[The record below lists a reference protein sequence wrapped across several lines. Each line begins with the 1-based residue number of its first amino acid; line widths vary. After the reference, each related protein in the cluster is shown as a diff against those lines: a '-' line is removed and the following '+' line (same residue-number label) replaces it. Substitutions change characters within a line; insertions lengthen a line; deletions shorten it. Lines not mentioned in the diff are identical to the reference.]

1 MSDYMF
7 MLESHLSP
15 DQNRVLAEVQAAA
28 AEANV
33 SLFLTGGAMRDVM
46 GGFAVRDLDF
56 TVEGNAL
63 KLARAVARKTGAEI
77 TFTDERR
84 KRAELLFPGRVT
96 AEIAMARQ
104 ERYPKPGAQPQV
116 EPATIHEDLRRR
128 DFTINAVALSLNRAS
143 RGLLI
148 DPTNGLGD
156 LERKELRA
164 VHNYTLY
171 DEPARILRLVRFR
184 VRLGFTVEERTAQQ
198 YENVRAEGLERRIPP
213 RRLLEELR
221 EIADD
226 PNPAELLRALQE
238 EKLLPLFSPALAEG
252 KLNLAGL
259 AKLSKARQLIPYGVP
274 FPVNNLPLLLSLMTE
289 KLTPKEKSSLAVATQ
304 VGVADVSAWH
314 RLEARAARLERELK
328 SPGLHKPSQVYE
340 VLSQAAGE
348 LVLSLL
354 VRSDI
359 RLVQDRIRNFLQ
371 KYLPAALE
379 VTDQEVVAKGGQPGT
394 ARFAKIKNELIEAR
408 LNARPKRPAPHEQVA
423 ELQTAPDQQRA
434 LRRPDTCQPKV
445 SRA

>member
-15 DQNRVLAEVQAAA
+15 EQNRVLAEVQAAA

-33 SLFLTGGAMRDVM
+33 SVFLTGGAMRDVM

-63 KLARAVARKTGAEI
+63 KLARAVAKKSGAEI

-84 KRAELLFPGRVT
+84 KCAELLFPGRVT

-104 ERYPKPGAQPQV
+104 ERYAKPGAQPQV

-184 VRLGFTVEERTAQQ
+184 VRLGLTVEERTAQQ
-198 YENVRAEGLERRIPP
+198 YENVRAEGLERRIMP

-226 PNPAELLRALQE
+226 PNPGEILRALEE

-259 AKLSKARQLIPYGVP
+259 AKLHKARQLIPYGAP
-274 FPVNNLPLLLSLMTE
+274 FQVNNLPLLLSLMAE
-289 KLTPKEKSSLAVATQ
+289 KLTAREKSELIAATGLGAAEVAAWRRLESLA
-304 VGVADVSAWH
+304 GK
-314 RLEARAARLERELK
+314 LEHELK
-328 SPGLHKPSQVYE
+328 SPKLHRPFQVYE
-340 VLSQAAGE
+340 VLSKAPGE
-348 LVLSLL
+348 VVLLLL
-354 VRSDI
+354 VRSNL
-359 RLVQDRIRNFLQ
+359 RLVQDRIRNLFQ
-371 KYLPAALE
+371 KYLPAAVE

-394 ARFAKIKNELIEAR
+394 PKFVKIRNELIEAR
-408 LNARPKRPAPHEQVA
+408 LNARPKRPAPEEGAAAPEAEADEQRPA
-423 ELQTAPDQQRA
+423 RSPDAR
-434 LRRPDTCQPKV
+434 QPKV

>member
-15 DQNRVLAEVQAAA
+15 DQNRVLGEVQAAA
-28 AEANV
+28 AEANMSV
-33 SLFLTGGAMRDVM
+33 FLTGGAMRDVM

-63 KLARAVARKTGAEI
+63 KLARTLAKKTGAEI

-84 KRAELLFPGRVT
+84 KCAELLFPGQVT
-96 AEIAMARQ
+96 VEIAMARQ
-104 ERYPKPGAQPQV
+104 ERYAKPGAQPQV

-156 LERKELRA
+156 LARKELRA

-184 VRLGFTVEERTAQQ
+184 VRLGLTVEERTAQQ
-198 YENVRAEGLERRIPP
+198 YENVRSEGLERRIPP

-221 EIADD
+221 EIAEA
-226 PNPAELLRALQE
+226 PNPGEVLRALHD

-252 KLNLAGL
+252 KLNLVGL
-259 AKLSKARQLIPYGVP
+259 AKLHRAKQLIPYGVP
-274 FPVNNLPLLLSLMTE
+274 FPVHNLPLLLSLMSE
-289 KLTPKEKSSLAVATQ
+289 KLTANEKARLVAAC
-304 VGVADVSAWH
+304 GIGPADVSAWH
-314 RLEARAARLERELK
+314 RLEARATRLEQELK
-328 SPGLHKPSQVYE
+328 SPKLHKPFQVYE
-340 VLSQAAGE
+340 VLSEAPGE
-348 LVLSLL
+348 LVLYLL
-354 VRSDI
+354 VRSSL

-371 KYLPAALE
+371 RYLPAALE
-379 VTDQEVVAKGGQPGT
+379 VTDQEVLAQGGQPGT
-394 ARFAKIKNELIEAR
+394 PKFRKIRNELIEAR
-408 LNARPKRPAPHEQVA
+408 LNARAKHPAPEEEA
-423 ELQTAPDQQRA
+423 ATPEAAPEEQRA
-434 LRRPDTCQPKV
+434 ARRLDARQPKV